1 MKTKIKSL
9 ILVLIMLISAGVT
22 GYTLM
27 NTKSALPPGN
37 MSAQDEF
44 PSDIQNNENG
54 FSQPP
59 ENNEEK
65 FSDSKDEKSF
75 EPGGMNGNEIGK
87 SDGNSNFGMIGFRN
101 QLTTAQ
107 FIIVGVC
114 SGIFSL
120 ALLFLLMGIK
130 DKLFYKNKY
139 KLITYILSFI
149 ILTTYL
155 TAGIIFAA
163 NTFAFDKGNHTDE
176 SAQKESVTLD
186 ENNVVNSHV
195 IDLTSQDTDVTITNG
210 GSYEFSGEFSHS
222 IIVDAQDEEVEIVL
236 NNAKITNDKTA
247 AIIGLS
253 AKNITVNMKD
263 GTENQLSDGGNSEY
277 DGCIFS
283 NAELIFTG
291 EGELIVN
298 GNQNEGEGIATE
310 TADITIN
317 SGKFVITSN
326 DDGINAGGDGAEIT
340 INGGEI
346 YVNASGDGIDSNK
359 NAVINGGTLFVIGS
373 DVGGDA
379 GIDTDAGYTINGGVV
394 VALGSDMIET
404 PLDTSK
410 QKSIALTLD
419 EKINKD
425 TLVTL
430 MTGDERIVTFNAPK
444 SFKTVIISSNLLA
457 DGDYTLYYED
467 SNSVS
472 DYGLCDD
479 SVFAKENI
487 VTIHNQEVFNITK
500 TVNTF
505 PEK

>member
-139 KLITYILSFI
+139 KLIIYILSFI

-247 AIIGLS
+247 AIIG
-253 AKNITVNMKD
+253 
-263 GTENQLSDGGNSEY
+263 
-277 DGCIFS
+277 CR
-283 NAELIFTG
+283 
-291 EGELIVN
+291 
-298 GNQNEGEGIATE
+298 
-310 TADITIN
+310 
-317 SGKFVITSN
+317 
-326 DDGINAGGDGAEIT
+326 
-340 INGGEI
+340 
-346 YVNASGDGIDSNK
+346 
-359 NAVINGGTLFVIGS
+359 
-373 DVGGDA
+373 
-379 GIDTDAGYTINGGVV
+379 
-394 VALGSDMIET
+394 
-404 PLDTSK
+404 P
-410 QKSIALTLD
+410 
-419 EKINKD
+419 KI
-425 TLVTL
+425 
-430 MTGDERIVTFNAPK
+430 
-444 SFKTVIISSNLLA
+444 LL
-457 DGDYTLYYED
+457 
-467 SNSVS
+467 
-472 DYGLCDD
+472 
-479 SVFAKENI
+479 
-487 VTIHNQEVFNITK
+487 
-500 TVNTF
+500 
-505 PEK
+505 